1 MFTSSSEGSRRGVR
15 LAWLSALGVL
25 LVVAGISLPLAT
37 GSLGGGSDNDP
48 SPVPAAPIG
57 AAESEPTAPFVVG
70 PTIRFGE
77 ANPPGPSRT
86 AAPTQEATPTKPR
99 TVQAAGEPDR
109 LIVPKLGIDHPVIDI
124 YASDG
129 VLVPPG
135 DPQVLGWWASGAK
148 PGARYGGALITGHT
162 VSSGGGAF
170 DHLETLD
177 RGDRVKV
184 RTSSG
189 VVEYAV
195 TGVTI
200 YRKATLAE
208 DAEQIF
214 SQTVP
219 GRLVLV
225 TCEDWNGTTYLSN
238 AVVFAE
244 PLPAA

>member
-1 MFTSSSEGSRRGVR
+1 M
-15 LAWLSALGVL
+15 WLSALGVL
-25 LVVAGISLPLAT
+25 LVAAGFSLFWAT
-37 GSLGGGSDNDP
+37 GPLGDASVNGA

-57 AAESEPTAPFVVG
+57 AAETESTAPFVVA
-70 PTIRFGE
+70 PSIRFGE

-86 AAPTQEATPTKPR
+86 AAPEEPKVDRPQPN
-99 TVQAAGEPDR
+99 QAAGQPNR
-109 LIVPKLGIDHPVIDI
+109 IIVPELGIDHPVVDI
-124 YASDG
+124 YAPDG

-135 DPQVLGWWASGAK
+135 DPQVLGWWADGAVPGAK
-148 PGARYGGALITGHT
+148 HGGALITGHT

-184 RTSSG
+184 RTSNG

-195 TGVTI
+195 AGVTI

-208 DAEQIF
+208 DAERIF
-214 SQTVP
+214 SQSVP

-238 AVVFAE
+238 AVVIAE
-244 PLPAA
+244 PLPA